1 MRYIFYFRHP
11 GNFMLASLMSLI
23 FQLIFVEEGNLNV
36 FLMLGMMFVAQKHFR
51 KHQWKIRYSLP

>member
-1 MRYIFYFRHP
+1 MKC

-36 FLMLGMMFVAQKHFR
+36 FLMLGMIFVAQGI
-51 KHQWKIRYSLP
+51 KIGSTFASINGK